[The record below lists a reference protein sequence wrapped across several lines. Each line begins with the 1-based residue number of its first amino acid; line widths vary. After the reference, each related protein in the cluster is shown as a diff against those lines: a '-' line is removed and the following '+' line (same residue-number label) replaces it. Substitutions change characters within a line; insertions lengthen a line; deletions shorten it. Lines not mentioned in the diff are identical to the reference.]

1 MPTTAGSPSSN
12 RLQGAVF
19 CDHERL
25 RSGRPNAF
33 DYGRS
38 DPVHPGSGVR
48 IDTPMTE
55 TSDPGRGGQTPMP
68 PASEAPHGRTRTAA
82 LCFAAMILEGFDI
95 QAMGLAAGGLASGLG
110 LSRDLL
116 GQALAAS
123 NIGLVFGA
131 VLGGWLAD
139 SLGRRRVLAASVA
152 LFGVFTLLTTAA
164 TDFATLF
171 AARLGAGIGFG
182 AALAN
187 IMAIAGEI
195 APRGKAGLTA
205 AVMFCG
211 MPVGGGLVAL
221 LSHFGGVE
229 DWRALFFLGG
239 GLPLAL
245 APILATSLA
254 LTPVERAKGGTN
266 GLSWLWLAALP
277 LGGLAWWTLQALTAS
292 PDLKTLSLSAP
303 WIAAVLGVL
312 AAYLLVHA
320 RVLFAEGRAF
330 ISISLWV
337 VFFPTLLMLYLILN
351 WLPTLIAG
359 KGLPEIAGL
368 ASAAFNFAGVV
379 GALVMG
385 ASADRFGLRIPLTVG
400 FIALLAVIAALSA
413 ATDPV
418 LVLCL
423 SGGVGFLLLGCN
435 YALYGAGSGLYPH
448 EMRGRGSGAAIAW
461 GRLGSVAGPLVGGF
475 LMQSGS
481 TSAAVVSAMTPFAL
495 VSAAGVLMLAFASR
509 GKSAP

>member
-1 MPTTAGSPSSN
+1 
-12 RLQGAVF
+12 
-19 CDHERL
+19 
-25 RSGRPNAF
+25 
-33 DYGRS
+33 
-38 DPVHPGSGVR
+38 
-48 IDTPMTE
+48 MTE
-55 TSDPGRGGQTPMP
+55 RTAPRDGDLNLPRPDFKSSGGR
-68 PASEAPHGRTRTAA
+68 ARTAA

-95 QAMGLAAGGLASGLG
+95 QAMGLAAGDLATGLG

-139 SLGRRRVLAASVA
+139 VLGRRRILAASVA
-152 LFGVFTLLTTAA
+152 LFGAFTLLTTVAN
-164 TDFATLF
+164 DFATLF
-171 AARLGAGIGFG
+171 AVRLGAGIGFG

-195 APRGKAGLTA
+195 APRGKAGVTA

-221 LSHFGGVE
+221 LSHFGGVD
-229 DWRALFFLGG
+229 DWRMLFLLGG
-239 GLPLAL
+239 GAPLAL
-245 APILATSLA
+245 APVLAVGLVLA
-254 LTPVERAKGGTN
+254 APVRDAKSAN
-266 GLSWLWLAALP
+266 SGLSWLWLAALP
-277 LGGLAWWTLQALTAS
+277 LGGLAWWMLQTLSAS
-292 PDLKTLSLSAP
+292 PNLRTLSLSAP

-312 AAYLLVHA
+312 GAYLLVHA
-320 RVLFAEGRAF
+320 RVLFAEGRAL
-330 ISISLWV
+330 ISVSLWI

-359 KGLPEIAGL
+359 KGLPQIAGL
-368 ASAAFNFAGVV
+368 ASAAFNFAGVA
-379 GALVMG
+379 GALIMG
-385 ASADRFGLRIPLTVG
+385 SAADRFGVRIPLTAG

-413 ATDPV
+413 ATDPIV
-418 LVLCL
+418 VLCL

-435 YALYGAGSGLYPH
+435 YALYGAGSGLYPQ

-481 TSAAVVSAMTPFAL
+481 SSAAVVSAMTPVAL
-495 VSAAGVLMLAFASR
+495 LSAAGVVMLTFASR